1 MKFGEKQFQ
10 TPNAPEPE
18 QSKTGK
24 EKVADPETVRLLNSL
39 DRYVNREFRERE
51 EFSFNDELDEI
62 EIRNAL
68 YELRDKYSTGFHD
81 FGSVSLAE
89 EERQAVL
96 TYHASLVTRKEAGES
111 TAENL
116 SGKNLTEFLQIIGKL
131 RNLLRNFD
139 CDWGRSV
146 FAFLRQREKKEGRYI
161 RIEEEFGGTDISRI
175 DDFFETSPEARE
187 QLLLKYPE
195 LAEAYKRFYIDQ
207 YPNLQGRLQETE
219 QALNSRTQEH
229 PEEIRNLLSQ
239 LHASG
244 GEIDSQ
250 AIDDLI
256 GIAPE
261 KVERNVDMRGLESQ
275 YGHEQYTYQGTP
287 YELIRQFTKE
297 LDLSSSDVL
306 YDLGCGYGRIS
317 LYGAMTTKAQYRG
330 IEIVPERVVE
340 ADAIKNKFGL
350 DNVEF
355 RQGNVLEQNY
365 ADGSVFFLFNPFTHE
380 TLEKVGEQ
388 LKELA
393 KTKKI
398 RVVSLGPSTSYF
410 QSLSWLNPVETESK
424 ERPWGLTIFESI

>member
-1 MKFGEKQFQ
+1 MEFGEKQFK
-10 TPNAPEPE
+10 TAGVPESE
-18 QSKTGK
+18 QSEIDK
-24 EKVADPETVRLLNSL
+24 EKVTDTETVRLLNSL

-51 EFSFNDELDEI
+51 ELSFNDELDEI

-96 TYHASLVTRKEAGES
+96 TYHASLATRKRRGEA
-111 TAENL
+111 TTENL
-116 SGKNLTEFLQIIGKL
+116 SEKNLTEFLKTIGEL

-139 CDWGRSV
+139 GDWSRSV

-161 RIEEEFGGTDISRI
+161 RIEEEFGGTDISKI

-207 YPNLQGRLQETE
+207 YPNLQKRLQETE
-219 QALNSRTQEH
+219 QSLDQRTREH
-229 PEEIRNLLSQ
+229 PEEVRNLLLQ
-239 LHASG
+239 LHAS
-244 GEIDSQ
+244 EDKIDSL

-261 KVERNVDMRGLESQ
+261 KIERNVDMRGLENQ
-275 YGHEQYTYQGTP
+275 YGHEQYPYQGTP
-287 YELIRQFTKE
+287 YELIRQFIKE
-297 LDLSSSDVL
+297 LELSESDVL
-306 YDLGCGYGRIS
+306 YDLGCGYGRIP

-340 ADAIKNKFGL
+340 ADEVKNKFGL
-350 DNVEF
+350 GNVEF

-365 ADGSVFFLFNPFTHE
+365 ADGSVFFLFNPFTYE

-388 LKELA
+388 LQELA

-410 QSLSWLNPVETESK
+410 QSQEWLKPAETESK
-424 ERPWGLTIFESI
+424 EHPWGLMIFESI